1 MNMDEDTATANSPI
15 FITPSYDMPMSIA
28 HYAKKVGGRNKVIIE
43 ADKSGGYSMKEIM
56 QYFELGTSTI
66 SDTVNGRKS
75 QT

>member
-1 MNMDEDTATANSPI
+1 MAKP
-15 FITPSYDMPMSIA
+15 IA

-43 ADKSGGYSMKEIM
+43 DYKSGGYSMKEIM
-56 QYFELGTSTI
+56 QYFELGKSTI